1 MARFTDKTLH
11 PRARDQYSIRCGYLV
26 GVFGDY
32 GMGLNQTINGK
43 GCLVGP
49 HGENTVP
56 VTCGEI
62 RLVEF
67 TLSGH
72 SPIRPESP
80 VQRAMRPLVY
90 RMIEPVSVPA

>member
-1 MARFTDKTLH
+1 
-11 PRARDQYSIRCGYLV
+11 
-26 GVFGDY
+26 
-32 GMGLNQTINGK
+32 
-43 GCLVGP
+43 VGP